1 MMFGDPDF
9 FDVATLKQMQMWPSD
24 KMISKELA
32 PYIKRM
38 KKPDVQILEVGI
50 KKGENAVDLY
60 ERCDCIKTYYGAE
73 ANTNY
78 EAVLKKNT
86 ESLGDKFKVVSAADL
101 SKDSIDLLI
110 FDSDCNFE
118 ALFLDYYNLMRPNGI
133 VCGNEHNMMKVKAAL
148 TSIRRKNRI
157 GTPISIATGTV
168 WFWYKR

>member
-50 KKGENAVDLY
+50 KKGENSVDLY
-60 ERCDCIKTYYGAE
+60 DRCDCIKAYYGAE
-73 ANTNY
+73 PNADYDTI
-78 EAVLKKNT
+78 LKKNT
-86 ESLGDKFKVVSAADL
+86 APLGNKFEMVSAEVL
-101 SKDSIDLLI
+101 TKDSIDLLI

-118 ALFLDYYNLMRPNGI
+118 ALFSNYYNFLRPNGI
-133 VCGNEHNMMKVKAAL
+133 VCGNEHRN
-148 TSIRRKNRI
+148 RKSTRLN
-157 GTPISIATGTV
+157 SSH
-168 WFWYKR
+168 